1 VTPHDARSV
10 QNAPVT
16 RVCLFVALA
25 LAGAVLAPV
34 TPTHAA
40 LQTLVQDDASLL
52 HRPTD
57 QVRAS
62 MQKLRSLGVDRVR
75 LTANWSVLTREPD
88 ANRKPDG
95 FDARDPAAYPQARWV
110 GLDNAVQIARAT
122 GLEVLIDIGF
132 WAPHWATNDP
142 PGPRARTNVDPKAFA
157 DFTVAVAR
165 RYSGTWRPLTAAPPA
180 PPPSQDQNLL
190 DGLFGGQPAGGQ
202 TPAVV
207 PNEPLPLVG
216 QFVLWNEPNH
226 PSLLLPQWTGRG
238 RGARPAS
245 PALYARM
252 VRAAYPAA
260 KKIRPDAAFLLGNTS
275 SDGGRA
281 PRGAVAPLLFIR
293 EMACVDRKLRPLR
306 SAACKS
312 YKRLP
317 GDGWAHHPYPRQ
329 LRPDDVGRPEHTDYV
344 RIGNLARLSRL
355 LRKLTRRGRIA
366 KRLREIHLTEFGYET
381 SPIPG
386 RPTLTQAKQ
395 ARWLTWA
402 EYIASRVPGV
412 VTFAQFLLRD
422 LPPGPVRVSPSKNRG
437 FGQYYS
443 GLETSMGKDK
453 LAAKTFTAG
462 LFARRQSRRRVL
474 VWVRLRL
481 GAGPKKVTVERRLP
495 GRKSRAIS
503 TRTVDGQSAFSLRTT
518 YVRGALYRLRS
529 PRSDGT
535 TAFGLAVRVV
545 RSRR

>member
-1 VTPHDARSV
+1 VTPNDIRSV
-10 QNAPVT
+10 QNAPMT
-16 RVCLFVALA
+16 RVCLFAALA
-25 LAGAVLAPV
+25 LVCAALAPV
-34 TPTHAA
+34 TPAQAA
-40 LQTLVQDDASLL
+40 LETLVQDDASLL
-52 HRPTD
+52 HRPPD

-88 ANRKPDG
+88 ANRKPEG
-95 FDARDPAAYPQARWV
+95 FDARDPSAYPQARWV
-110 GLDNAVQIARAT
+110 GLDNAVQIARET
-122 GLEVLIDIGF
+122 GLKVLIDIGF
-132 WAPHWATNDP
+132 WGPHWATSDP

-165 RYSGTWRPLTAAPPA
+165 RYSGTWRPLTPGA
-180 PPPSQDQNLL
+180 PPPPPQDQNLL
-190 DGLFGGQPAGGQ
+190 DGVFGEQPAGGQ
-202 TPAVV
+202 PPAVA

-260 KKIRPDAAFLLGNTS
+260 KKVRPNAAFLLGNTS

-293 EMACVDRKLRPLR
+293 ELACVDRRLRPLR
-306 SAACKS
+306 SKACKT

-344 RIGNLARLSRL
+344 RIGNLGRLSRL
-355 LRKLTRRGRIA
+355 LRRLARRGRIA
-366 KRLREIHLTEFGYET
+366 TRLQQIHLTEFGYET

-402 EYIASRVPGV
+402 EYVASKVPGV

-422 LPPGPVRVSPSKNRG
+422 LPPGTVRVSPSKNRG
-437 FGQYYS
+437 FGQYYT
-443 GLETSMGKDK
+443 GLQTSKGDDK
-453 LAAKTFTAG
+453 LAVRSFTAG
-462 LFARRQSRRRVL
+462 LFARRQSQRRVL

-481 GAGPKKVTVERRLP
+481 GAGPKTITVERRLP
-495 GRKSRAIS
+495 GRKSRALS
-503 TRTVDGQSAFSLRTT
+503 TRTVDGQSAFSLRTP

-529 PRSDGT
+529 PRRDGT
-535 TAFGLAVRVV
+535 AAFGLPVPVV